1 MGKLDSVG
9 QQVADYLAETYRIT
23 GIDATHPFLFHI
35 QNKSQ
40 SFRLGY
46 RTEAP
51 VYFVKKRTHAEGH
64 VLYLHLP
71 RFQSMKIKQTVHQR
85 KDMIGRSSHIF
96 QIITLPFVR
105 TTAQQQFYITDYGRE
120 RRTDIVA
127 DRQHQLLPA
136 MEQVFG
142 ILLGFLQLLPVILA
156 PGDITRD
163 QNDKDHHDNQRQ
175 DSDAANEIRGFAQ
188 HLLFLHDTLH
198 RRVHL
203 LFFYIAQHLVD
214 PACDDTVIIT

>member
-1 MGKLDSVG
+1 
-9 QQVADYLAETYRIT
+9 
-23 GIDATHPFLFHI
+23 
-35 QNKSQ
+35 
-40 SFRLGY
+40 
-46 RTEAP
+46 
-51 VYFVKKRTHAEGH
+51 
-64 VLYLHLP
+64 
-71 RFQSMKIKQTVHQR
+71 
-85 KDMIGRSSHIF
+85 MIGRSSHIF

-214 PACDDTVIIT
+214 SARDNAIIITQVGGTLQKLVDKLFTLVGHTVLQIFQDSHDRVRRVEGIHQRISHDLPGRIHDNSRILFRR

>member
-1 MGKLDSVG
+1 
-9 QQVADYLAETYRIT
+9 
-23 GIDATHPFLFHI
+23 
-35 QNKSQ
+35 
-40 SFRLGY
+40 
-46 RTEAP
+46 
-51 VYFVKKRTHAEGH
+51 
-64 VLYLHLP
+64 
-71 RFQSMKIKQTVHQR
+71 
-85 KDMIGRSSHIF
+85 MIGRSSHIF

-120 RRTDIVA
+120 RCTDIVA

-163 QNDKDHHDNQRQ
+163 QN
-175 DSDAANEIRGFAQ
+175 EIRGFAQ

-214 PACDDTVIIT
+214 PACDNAIIITQVGGTLQKLVDKLFTLVGHTVLQIFQDSHDRVRRVEGIHQRISHDLPGRIHDNGRILFRR